1 MTNSNCIRL
10 FIYLFIAGIHI
21 WAAYAY
27 GDPEF
32 NHNDF
37 NLNESTQGNLENLNE
52 ASQNR
57 HRAKRAV
64 TDDSATATGPY
75 TSTLPSINARVANLS
90 NSSDIY
96 IITNLYYPSDTTA
109 STIDDTGTTDTTST
123 SQTSTYSSYNGT
135 YIITSYVPIT
145 TITTTSQ
152 TTTTLDPNF
161 CTNGTY
167 ILLSNGTCTSRD
179 SAQIYAISILYANSS
194 SITEKADALSLYIN
208 SITNSNISSNSNN
221 TLSINEINTLVGSLN
236 GNYAALN
243 DTGSVLI
250 ITKPGDTDVQVK
262 VIGVSYQENMGGT
275 IVNVQNRDNVTS
287 SNVSTAGIVTLSSL
301 FYAASFNMF
310 IINDPTPFENAD
322 NTSNR
327 TISSSI
333 VMSTIETMH
342 NNRPAIDITLYFQ
355 VVKPPTTNGDVTYS
369 CAFYDKNTSQWSESG
384 CSPAIYNKRLDRYE
398 CNCDHLTSFALVWLP
413 KPLGSSSNLTIVE
426 LNAQDK
432 ASIAFQVISI
442 CCFIAAVIHG
452 VILQFTK
459 SRIFITLR
467 LLLPIISCIVTLI
480 LFIFWI
486 ALCLTVYSRFSQASP
501 SSQNRSNQGRSF
513 QENFKEFNL
522 LENRLDSR
530 IGSSSVNSSPRANV
544 SCLPAEQDL
553 MFVVYFL
560 IIFMFCVK
568 TSIGYFNYRRFV
580 QLFPPPPLKSLLSHI
595 AISFV
600 ISITLMMI
608 AAGVNS
614 NPSNNVTEI
623 YLGKVCWFSQQVI
636 HIFLT
641 APICVSLAI
650 NLVIV
655 VLVAKKMIDHARDG
669 DSSEAIVKRTKYCVI
684 VLLTSCLTQG
694 LGWLFGPIISI
705 ANPNVAEGLGWLFVI
720 INGLEGVWILIL
732 YIIARKSHMDERQ
745 RETQYRTLQ
754 TSVNTPD
761 TNRNLPD
768 KDAGVDGIMLDDLT
782 VSPRLL
788 LSHDPHIMRRS
799 TELKEMKS
807 DSPRNSVLGLD
818 ARYLRHRP
826 LADDRNE
833 SM

>member
-1 MTNSNCIRL
+1 IIEINMKDSNCIRL
-10 FIYLFIAGIHI
+10 FIYLFITGIHTRT
-21 WAAYAY
+21 AYSY

-37 NLNESTQGNLENLNE
+37 NLNESTQSNLENLNE
-52 ASQNR
+52 TSQDR

-64 TDDSATATGPY
+64 GDSATTMDPY
-75 TSTLPSINARVANLS
+75 TSTLPSLNARVANLS

-96 IITNLYYPSDTTA
+96 IITNFYYSSDTTA
-109 STIDDTGTTDTTST
+109 GIIGDDDTTDTAST
-123 SQTSTYSSYNGT
+123 SQTSTYSSDNGT

-145 TITTTSQ
+145 TTTTT

-161 CTNGTY
+161 CTNGTH
-167 ILLSNGTCTSRD
+167 IILSNGTCTSRD
-179 SAQIYAISILYANSS
+179 SAQIYAISILYGNSS
-194 SITEKADALSLYIN
+194 NLTEKADALSLYIN
-208 SITNSNISSNSNN
+208 SITNANISSNSNN
-221 TLSINEINTLVGSLN
+221 TLSIDEINKLVGSLN
-236 GNYAALN
+236 GCYSSLN

-250 ITKPGDTDVQVK
+250 ITKPDDTDEQDTI
-262 VIGVSYQENMGGT
+262 IGVSYQENKGGT
-275 IVNVQNRDNVTS
+275 IVNIQNRNNVTS

-301 FYAASFNMF
+301 FEATSFNMF

-333 VMSTIETMH
+333 VMSTIGRM
-342 NNRPAIDITLYFQ
+342 NDNRTVIDVALYFQ
-355 VVKPPTTNGDVTYS
+355 VVKPPTTNEDVTYS
-369 CAFYDKNTSQWSESG
+369 CAFYDTNTWQWSEFG
-384 CSPAIYNKRLDRYE
+384 CSPAIYNNRLDRYE
-398 CNCDHLTSFALVWLP
+398 CSCDHLTSFALVWLP
-413 KPLGSSSNLTIVE
+413 KPLGPLRNDRIAE

-442 CCFIAAVIHG
+442 CCFIAIVIHG

-467 LLLPIISCIVTLI
+467 LSLPVISCIVTLV

-486 ALCLTVYSRFSQASP
+486 ALSLTVYSRFSQASR
-501 SSQNRSNQGRSF
+501 SSQNRPNQARSF
-513 QENFKEFNL
+513 QENFKDFNL

-530 IGSSSVNSSPRANV
+530 VGSSVNKSSLTNV
-544 SCLPAEQDL
+544 PCLPAEHAL

-580 QLFPPPPLKSLLSHI
+580 QLFPPPPFKSLLSHI

-614 NPSNNVTEI
+614 NPSNNITAI
-623 YLGKVCWFSQQVI
+623 YLGKVCWFSEQVI

-641 APICVSLAI
+641 APICVSLAV

-655 VLVAKKMIDHARDG
+655 TLVAKKMIDHVRDG
-669 DSSEAIVKRTKYCVI
+669 DSSEAVVKRTKYCVI
-684 VLLTSCLTQG
+684 VILTSCFTQG

-705 ANPNVAEGLGWLFVI
+705 ADPTVAEGLGWLFVI

-732 YIIARKSHMDERQ
+732 YIIARKSHMDEKQ
-745 RETQYRTLQ
+745 RETQYRALQ
-754 TSVNTPD
+754 ASSNTPD
-761 TNRNLPD
+761 ANRNLPD
-768 KDAGVDGIMLDDLT
+768 KDADVDGIMLDDLT
-782 VSPRLL
+782 DSPRLL
-788 LSHDPHIMRRS
+788 SSHDPHIMKRS
-799 TELKEMKS
+799 AELKDMKS
-807 DSPRNSVLGLD
+807 DSPRNSLPD
-818 ARYLRHRP
+818 INARYLRHRP

-833 SM
+833 